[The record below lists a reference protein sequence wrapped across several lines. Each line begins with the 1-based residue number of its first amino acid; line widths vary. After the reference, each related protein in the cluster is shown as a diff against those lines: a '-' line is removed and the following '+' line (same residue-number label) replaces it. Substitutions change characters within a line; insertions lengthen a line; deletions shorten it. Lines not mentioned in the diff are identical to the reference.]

1 MSEEK
6 NELLYSGYKD
16 LIIDQSGNVGIG
28 TDNPT
33 EKLEV
38 NGIIKAKGIKIPNII
53 FGNINENGTINTG
66 EGFTSTRQAEGK
78 YTITFD
84 TPFLNKPA
92 VQVTQIYPDID
103 NSNNTD
109 TGNIKDNAVV
119 FGLYPDYFF
128 CSVGGAEGTP
138 RNRDFSFIATG
149 FI

>member
-66 EGFTSTRQAEGK
+66 EGFTCTRNAEGK
-78 YTITFD
+78 YEITFD
-84 TPFLNKPA
+84 IPFLNKPA
-92 VQVTQIYPDID
+92 VQVTQIYPDI
-103 NSNNTD
+103 NNTND
-109 TGNIKDNAVV
+109 TYTGSILDNAVI
-119 FGLYPDYFF
+119 FGLHADYFF
-128 CSVGGAEGTP
+128 CSMGGADGTP
-138 RNRDFSFIATG
+138 RDRDFSFIALG